1 MGLYI
6 LIKQAKMEYVSKL
19 DKDLLQDLQR
29 DLDLYKNWLEQSKNE
44 DDKSIFKNIKNII
57 KSKEDLKK
65 RILLM
70 NGIENINKSNIIPQ
84 N

>member
-19 DKDLLQDLQR
+19 DKDLLRDLQR
-29 DLDLYKNWLEQSKNE
+29 DLDLLKQSKNK
-44 DDKSIFKNIKNII
+44 DVSAII
-57 KSKEDLKK
+57 KRKENLKK